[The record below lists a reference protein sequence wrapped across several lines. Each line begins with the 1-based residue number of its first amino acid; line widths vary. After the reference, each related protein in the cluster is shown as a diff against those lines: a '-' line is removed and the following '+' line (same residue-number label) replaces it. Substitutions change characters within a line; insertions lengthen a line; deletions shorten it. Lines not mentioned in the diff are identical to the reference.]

1 MIFAID
7 EIPETD
13 LNFAVTERKE
23 DFDIEQPDCS
33 LIQDVE
39 VLGTLSICGRDI
51 YLAGKIKTELK
62 LQCSRC
68 LEPFQFPVESEMKA
82 HFAPREK
89 SGIEHPEVELTASD
103 IDIEF
108 YDEEQVDINQTVHDQ
123 ILLALPFVLLCRK
136 NCAGLC
142 VVCGINLNKGTCTCV
157 ENAPVDPRLEV
168 LRSLKEKLK

>member
-23 DFDIEQPDCS
+23 DFEIEQPDCS
-33 LIQDVE
+33 LVQDVE
-39 VLGTLSICGRDI
+39 VTGTLSICGKDV

-82 HFAPREK
+82 HFAPREE
-89 SGIEHPEVELTASD
+89 SGTEHPEVELTASD

-108 YDEEQVDINQTVHDQ
+108 YDEDRIDINPSVHDQ
-123 ILLALPFVLLCRK
+123 ILLALPFVVLCRK
-136 NCAGLC
+136 NCKGLC
-142 VVCGINLNKGTCTCV
+142 VECGNNLNKKLCGCAD
-157 ENAPVDPRLEV
+157 EAPVDPRLEV